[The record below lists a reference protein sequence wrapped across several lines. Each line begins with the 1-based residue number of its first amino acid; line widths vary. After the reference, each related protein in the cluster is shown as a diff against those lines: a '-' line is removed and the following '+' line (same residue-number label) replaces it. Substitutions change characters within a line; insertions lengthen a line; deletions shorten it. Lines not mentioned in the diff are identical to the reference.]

1 MYGLRGLGLAYDAAG
16 MPIEDPANTTV
27 GAQSGGTYPLAP
39 VDSGNVC
46 DGASKMFDANL
57 CNNLYVP
64 KTQTLTQWMNANSTT
79 VMIGA
84 AAFVALFAFAKAG
97 R

>member
-1 MYGLRGLGLAYDAAG
+1 MYGLRGLGLAYDAAA

-64 KTQTLTQWMNANSTT
+64 KAQTLTQWMNANSTT
-79 VMIGA
+79 VMIGGLG
-84 AAFVALFAFAKAG
+84 FLALVLVMKAG